1 MQDSRA
7 KTSDQ
12 LHPHANQALLARTL
26 SKLLRVFARRIER
39 AVGPSATAPGP
50 PHQGHCARAAT
61 PGNTT
66 PGPPRPET
74 PHQGCRPGHVSRDRQ
89 DGLLLRVE
97 GEQNPDGD
105 APQPGWG
112 ALASCRDGV
121 SLSSDLREDA

>member
-39 AVGPSATAPGP
+39 AVGPSAT
-50 PHQGHCARAAT
+50 
-61 PGNTT
+61 T

-105 APQPGWG
+105 APQPSWG
-112 ALASCRDGV
+112 ARASCRDGV